1 MEIVQEKMIGV
12 DRKAEAS
19 LKVVISKM
27 LDLSEEILNKL
38 RPIDPLNIVKKM
50 TEEDIRVAKLEF
62 AKALI
67 QEYPEEF
74 SQNDF

>member
-27 LDLSEEILNKL
+27 LDLSEKILNKL